1 MAFTYA
7 IATNRGKVRLKL
19 SDTNAQAYGFEDEE
33 IDAFLSEG
41 GTVDAAV
48 VLGLRVLLVDAARRT
63 KAFSVTA
70 TGNGPSLTAYNDAAR
85 VAGIKEA
92 LRMYGGDLP
101 TASVITPATQ
111 PYDSGYTELPVVV
124 TG

>member
-1 MAFTYA
+1 MAFTYSL
-7 IATNRGKVRLKL
+7 ATSVGQLRLAL
-19 SDTNAQAYGFEDEE
+19 SDTNAAAYGFEDAELE
-33 IDAFLSEG
+33 YLLSAG
-41 GTVDAAV
+41 GSHNGAV
-48 VLGLRVLLVDAARRT
+48 ILGLRTLLVDSARRT

-85 VAGIKEA
+85 VAGLKEA

-101 TASVITPATQ
+101 TATVITPATQ
-111 PYDSGYTELPVVV
+111 PYDSGYVEQPVVV